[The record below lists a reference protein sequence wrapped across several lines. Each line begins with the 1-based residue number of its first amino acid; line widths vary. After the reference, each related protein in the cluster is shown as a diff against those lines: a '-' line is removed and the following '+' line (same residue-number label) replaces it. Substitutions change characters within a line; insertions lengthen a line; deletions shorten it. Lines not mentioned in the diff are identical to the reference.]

1 MSTASAWPVPF
12 VLDPSTL
19 TIDSA
24 VAFCVAVLIT
34 VTINAEAQAFMSNLL
49 GDSRPGARDRLHFNA
64 FLHLWVLGSICYL
77 IGGFGWPRIF
87 DIDRSKF
94 EHPRLYMV
102 LSRVAGPLAN
112 LLLASI
118 AGSIVMIFHAFDYN
132 PRVFMMVVG
141 VNLTTAIYNLIPVP
155 PMAMGYLVS
164 ELMPQMEERTRTLL
178 FLVGPYLV
186 LALALAERL
195 THQAILSPYFDP
207 IIRAIYTYIVG
218 S

>member
-1 MSTASAWPVPF
+1 
-12 VLDPSTL
+12 
-19 TIDSA
+19 
-24 VAFCVAVLIT
+24 
-34 VTINAEAQAFMSNLL
+34 
-49 GDSRPGARDRLHFNA
+49 
-64 FLHLWVLGSICYL
+64 
-77 IGGFGWPRIF
+77 
-87 DIDRSKF
+87 
-94 EHPRLYMV
+94 
-102 LSRVAGPLAN
+102 
-112 LLLASI
+112 
-118 AGSIVMIFHAFDYN
+118 
-132 PRVFMMVVG
+132 MMVVG

-164 ELMPQMEERTRTLL
+164 ELMPEMEERTRTML